1 MKLYYPTAHG
11 FDGAEANQLRAKCP
25 LCGRLYPFD
34 IASYLLNG
42 GTLDGGPADDPWCP
56 DCVTQRDLNSN
67 KE

>member
-25 LCGRLYPFD
+25 ICGRLYPLD
-34 IASYLLNG
+34 ISAYILSG
-42 GTLDGGPADDPWCP
+42 SSLDRGPADDPWCP
-56 DCVTQRDLNSN
+56 SCILKRDLDEN

>member
-25 LCGRLYPFD
+25 ICGRLYPLD
-34 IASYLLNG
+34 ISAYILSG
-42 GTLDGGPADDPWCP
+42 SSLDRGPADLDE
-56 DCVTQRDLNSN
+56 N

>member
-25 LCGRLYPFD
+25 ICGRLYSLD
-34 IASYLLNG
+34 ISAYILSG
-42 GTLDGGPADDPWCP
+42 SSLDRGPADDPWCP
-56 DCVTQRDLNSN
+56 SCILKRDLDEN